1 MAGTGRK
8 VLWQTA
14 LTQLEG
20 SDVEGLGKLREDE
33 EGNTYRWV
41 KNSSGTALIAAGCCL
56 MDFTT
61 TAADIF
67 KRVRSADVA
76 QTGPSTCL
84 ITMPAGSP
92 ITAIAESGGTS
103 TGDHGW
109 IQVAGIKKVSMRQ
122 TATAAQQEPGCYA
135 VATTIC
141 VTNDEWGKA
150 FTSVIGSITVDKLNL
165 RCVSIVSAFATTG
178 VATVASA
185 IVQIRCL

>member
-1 MAGTGRK
+1 MARK
-8 VLWQTA
+8 TLFQTA
-14 LTQLEG
+14 LTDLETT
-20 SDVEGLGKLREDE
+20 DVEGLGVLRIEAE
-33 EGNTYRWV
+33 KGYRYV
-41 KNSSGTALIAAGCCL
+41 KNACATALIAAGCCL

-67 KRVRSADVA
+67 KRVRNSDVP

-92 ITAIAESGGTS
+92 VTGIAKSGAS

-109 IQVAGIKKVSMRQ
+109 IQVDGIKRVSMRQ
-122 TATAAQQEPGCYA
+122 AATAVQQEAGCFA
-135 VATTIC
+135 IATGIC

-150 FTSVIGSITVDKLNL
+150 QTSVISSSGGGRFPRNVLIMSSL
-165 RCVSIVSAFATTG
+165 ATTG